1 MIPFSEQIRVVK
13 PCMAISRKK
22 TAEGKIMSLILDMS
36 DLECVL
42 EKFGRKWQVQ
52 DKNSEA
58 TSVLEIIIG
67 NL

>member
-1 MIPFSEQIRVVK
+1 MT
-13 PCMAISRKK
+13 ISRKK

-42 EKFGRKWQVQ
+42 GKSRKKWQVQ

-58 TSVLEIIIG
+58 TSVLEIIIR